1 MKQIA
6 REPVGGIPSVVLQPR
21 FIPKVLDLPTECLD
35 PRKSFLQL
43 PLEQDPNPVES
54 SEKGA
59 NHWRRHKVLLV

>member
-35 PRKSFLQL
+35 PRKSFCSFRWNRIPTLWNLQ
-43 PLEQDPNPVES
+43 
-54 SEKGA
+54 
-59 NHWRRHKVLLV
+59 RKVLITGGGTKSY